1 MGFPLSTDI
10 FGQLKWLVKQVKLL
24 VYRVTK
30 IENSS
35 GATADLQGVL
45 NNGNSATDSNIIL
58 GTGDGLTSIILDQET
73 YHALIVNNEYG
84 NNNITI
90 DGNSIIL
97 DSVGDETTT
106 VLTAGGFYLKP
117 LAAAIPRTNVNSDG
131 IIIQETNWNL
141 EIYAKEATT
150 NIPVIS
156 FYDVT
161 YAKYQYISPNVY
173 SVSSDT
179 IFNLPLTN
187 GGTYQL
193 AVQEVPPSNDIVN
206 IDLSTGSKTPNLTN
220 SIGACYFNILV
231 GSVTNSV
238 VLNSTF
244 KDYCTYT
251 FFNETATA
259 RFTTNTGGQIFGTST
274 GITAGLILVTRRG
287 NDFFINR

>member
-45 NNGNSATDSNIIL
+45 NNGNSASDSNIIL

-117 LAAAIPRTNVNSDG
+117 LVDAIPRTNVNSDG
-131 IIIQETNWNL
+131 ITIQDTNWNL
-141 EIYAKEATT
+141 EIYAKEA
-150 NIPVIS
+150 NSYIPVIA

-161 YAKYQYISPNVY
+161 YAKYQFISPNVH
-173 SVSSDT
+173 SVFSNT
-179 IFNLPLTN
+179 TFILPLTN
-187 GGTYQL
+187 GGERHL

-206 IDLSTGSKTPNLTN
+206 IDLSTGSKTPNLVD

-231 GSVTNSV
+231 GSVTNSI

-251 FFNETATA
+251 FFNESASA
-259 RFTTNTGGQIFGTST
+259 KFTTNTGGTIYGTST